1 MNLKQGAVPAISMCI
16 CSLLI
21 TVTAVKKKSNMKKVN

>member
-1 MNLKQGAVPAISMCI
+1 MNLKQGAVPTISMCI

-21 TVTAVKKKSNMKKVN
+21 TVTAVKKKIKHEKS